1 MSKSRFKARGTG
13 RRLGLAACMFTTASI
28 LTAPGLAAGE
38 TSAASAAGVTMGG
51 AGSSDRVAYGERIRL
66 AGQTAPGAVVQLEHA
81 PAGRSWKAVSQT
93 TAAGDGGYGFTV
105 RARRSGQWRAV
116 TSSRRGEQR
125 PPRDRRRAPQG
136 AQPPARARRAS
147 RSASTAGSCRASAGR
162 KVRLEVRSRGRWRLV
177 DRTRTRSGG
186 AYSAD
191 FRPREPGTYRLRVR
205 FAGDRSFAG
214 DANRLPSVHVYT
226 PGAAS
231 WYGPGFMG
239 NRTACGG
246 TLTAGVKGVAHRY
259 LPCGTKVRFFYRG
272 RSVTARVIDR
282 GPFSGSRS
290 WDLAPAT
297 KSALRFGDTGTVWAA
312 Y

>member
-1 MSKSRFKARGTG
+1 MLTTG
-13 RRLGLAACMFTTASI
+13 I
-28 LTAPGLAAGE
+28 VLTAPGLAAGE
-38 TSAASAAGVTMGG
+38 TSAASAGGVTMGG
-51 AGSSDRVAYGERIRL
+51 AGNSDRVAYGERIRL
-66 AGQTAPGAVVQLEHA
+66 AGVTAPSAVVQLEHA
-81 PAGRSWKAVSQT
+81 PAGQGWKAVSQT
-93 TAAGDGGYGFTV
+93 TAAGDGAYGFTV

-116 TSSRRGEQR
+116 TST
-125 PPRDRRRAPQG
+125 G
-136 AQPPARARRAS
+136 A
-147 RSASTAGSCRASAGR
+147 ASTARRVTVVALLRGRSRRHVLGVKPIGVDGRLVPGLGGR
-162 KVRLEVRSRGRWRLV
+162 KVRLEVRSRGGWKLV
-177 DRTRTRSGG
+177 DRTRTRARG

-191 FRPREPGTYRLRVR
+191 FRPREPGTYTLRVR

-214 DANRLPSVHVYT
+214 DARRLPRVHVYT

-231 WYGPGFMG
+231 WYGPGLMG